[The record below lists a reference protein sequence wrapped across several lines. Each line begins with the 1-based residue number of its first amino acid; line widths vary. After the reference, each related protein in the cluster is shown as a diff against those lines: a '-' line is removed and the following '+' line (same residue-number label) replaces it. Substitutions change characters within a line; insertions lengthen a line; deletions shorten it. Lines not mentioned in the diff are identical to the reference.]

1 MTNVYWSYCLILN
14 CGILYNKIEI
24 VRASLEFSSLVTSG
38 RGFVVE
44 WVTSL
49 IEDHRKEQV
58 DWIFFQGETRRRQIS
73 LRPGAQQPLQQ
84 QKTRLRQTQE
94 GPVSKTFVS
103 THLTERSILSL
114 PWVKII
120 NQDQLPC
127 PSHLMLLLL
136 RPWLTLDRQ
145 QVTYVP
151 IWLVYQLNSSLD
163 GGETKLNPRLWKQ
176 KLELWKDWTLGC
188 FLLNKKHWGAVLR
201 LQHCGSAYA
210 MSLCP

>member
-1 MTNVYWSYCLILN
+1 MTKVYWSYCLILN

-94 GPVSKTFVS
+94 GPVSQNFFVRLSTVLS

-114 PWVKII
+114 LWVKIR
-120 NQDQLPC
+120 NQEQLPC
-127 PSHLMLLLL
+127 PSHLVLLLL
-136 RPWLTLDRQ
+136 RPWLTGSKSPMSLSG
-145 QVTYVP
+145 
-151 IWLVYQLNSSLD
+151 LVNQLNYTLD
-163 GGETKLNPRLWKQ
+163 CESKALKAEVWAMERLNFGMFF
-176 KLELWKDWTLGC
+176 T
-188 FLLNKKHWGAVLR
+188 
-201 LQHCGSAYA
+201 
-210 MSLCP
+210 